1 MAEVIAIP
9 QGVNPNSAIPAD
21 AGNLRERSGGGTPG
35 APGAEGGIPAV
46 PPSSQQQP
54 GFVAP
59 VAGAGDAEYA
69 AFKAWKEA
77 QAGGKPA
84 PVAPVAPVVPV
95 VPESNKTPG
104 FEGMGAA
111 GAMELVKNAA
121 ASDPYISATFDL
133 FSVAAP
139 GVDLA
144 RALGNA
150 IDRGDP
156 SLIDVAYLNEKGG
169 AQAAKLVEIAKGL
182 VTHVTAA
189 AERVVTDIYA
199 AAGGEAQWGVAAA
212 AFNAQAPQY
221 LKEFVGASLDSANP
235 AKIKS
240 AVDSVLDFVKKNG
253 SVPVAPQGHVRAGGG
268 TPDASLGLSKAEY
281 QAERLK
287 LNPRDR
293 DYADKERELTARRS
307 LGKKS
312 GK

>member
-1 MAEVIAIP
+1 MAEHVAIP
-9 QGVNPNSAIPAD
+9 AGVNPNSAIPAD
-21 AGNLRERSGGGTPG
+21 AQVAQRSAAPG
-35 APGAEGGIPAV
+35 APGGEGGIPAV
-46 PPSSQQQP
+46 PPSNERKP
-54 GFVAP
+54 GFVPPVVAP
-59 VAGAGDAEYA
+59 VGSDASEFE
-69 AFKAWKEA
+69 AFKAWQAA
-77 QAGGKPA
+77 QQSTPKT
-84 PVAPVAPVVPV
+84 APVVPV
-95 VPESNKTPG
+95 TPASNKTPG
-104 FEGMGAA
+104 FEGVGPQGAV
-111 GAMELVKNAA
+111 ELVKNAA

-156 SLIDVAYLNEKGG
+156 SLIDAAYLQEKGG
-169 AQAAKLVEIAKGL
+169 AQAAKLIEIAKGL

-240 AVDSVLDFVKKNG
+240 AVDSVLDFVSKTG
-253 SVPVAPQGHVRAGGG
+253 ALPVAPQGHVRAGGG
-268 TPDASLGLSKAEY
+268 TPDASLGLSKAQY

-287 LNPRDR
+287 LNSRDR
-293 DYADKERELTARRS
+293 DYADKERELTARRQ
-307 LGKKS
+307 LGKKA
-312 GK
+312 GL